1 MTFSLRSI
9 ASLAV
14 RLAAVSSVA
23 VLAGC
28 AATGGGGGSG
38 DSSGGRKGNPIVN
51 GQETSDYPE
60 AGVLLMQG
68 QAFCT
73 GTLIAPR
80 SVLTAGHCV
89 DGQDASQFTFGI
101 GASQDQLDTEL
112 SVVGAVQHP
121 QFDMQQLSN
130 DVAVVTLGED
140 APIAPMPMN
149 PSMDQSWIGKS
160 VRLVG
165 YGVDDGPSQSNAG
178 IKRMVDVTIDKV
190 DPTTLHYTTQQGQTA
205 CNGDSGGPAF
215 SDDGGQLVVAGI
227 TSYGDQNCQQYGV
240 YTRVDAYLDFINEQI
255 QAGGGQGG
263 GGQGGA
269 GQGGNG
275 QGASGASDPGIG
287 GSGAGDPGFGGSG
300 AGDPG
305 GDPGGGGDN
314 CFGVTYEGECDGDT
328 VVWCENGELM
338 WQDCMVC
345 GYNPQEGYFDCVQ

>member
-9 ASLAV
+9 ASVAV
-14 RLAAVSSVA
+14 RLAAFSSVA

-38 DSSGGRKGNPIVN
+38 DSSGGRKGAPIVN

-73 GTLIAPR
+73 GTLVAPR

-121 QFDMQQLSN
+121 QFDMQQLVN

-149 PSMDQSWIGKS
+149 PSMDQSWIGKP
-160 VRLVG
+160 VTLVG

-178 IKRMVDVTIDKV
+178 IKRMVTVTIDQV

-215 SDDGGQLVVAGI
+215 SDEGGQLVVAGI

-275 QGASGASDPGIG
+275 QGGSGASDPGIG
-287 GSGAGDPGFGGSG
+287 GSGAGDPG
-300 AGDPG
+300 GDP
-305 GDPGGGGDN
+305 GGDN

-328 VVWCENGELM
+328 VLWCENGELM

-345 GYNPQEGYFDCVQ
+345 GYNPQEGYYDCVQ

>member
-1 MTFSLRSI
+1 MGISLRRV
-9 ASLAV
+9 AGFAVVCSLAV
-14 RLAAVSSVA
+14 LS
-23 VLAGC
+23 GC
-28 AATGGGGGSG
+28 AATGGKTGSDG
-38 DSSGGRKGNPIVN
+38 DGRRGTPIVN

-60 AGVLLMQG
+60 AGVLLQQG

-89 DGQDASQFTFGI
+89 EGQDPSQFSFGI

-121 QFDMQQLSN
+121 QFDMQQLVN

-149 PSMDQSWIGKS
+149 PSMDQSWIGKP
-160 VRLVG
+160 VTLVG

-178 IKRMVDVTIDKV
+178 IKRMVTVTIDQV

-215 SDDGGQLVVAGI
+215 SDEGGQLVVAGI

-275 QGASGASDPGIG
+275 QGGSGASDPGIGGSGASDPGIG
-287 GSGAGDPGFGGSG
+287 GSGAGDPG
-300 AGDPG
+300 GDP
-305 GDPGGGGDN
+305 GGDN

-328 VVWCENGELM
+328 VLWCENGELM

-345 GYNPQEGYFDCVQ
+345 GYNPQEGYYDCVQ